1 MGDLTGSLLIE
12 ERAEV
17 LGPVNTLLSTA
28 NHRRF
33 CGLFFVQKKPEHEA
47 AGLAGQGLGAERLCF
62 LRQDACVSMGSASR
76 YRFHTDG
83 FFSLRI
89 VPTPAPLNVDPFR

>member
-33 CGLFFVQKKPEHEA
+33 CGLFFVQKKPE
-47 AGLAGQGLGAERLCF
+47 QFRGACRMLEL
-62 LRQDACVSMGSASR
+62 S
-76 YRFHTDG
+76 
-83 FFSLRI
+83 
-89 VPTPAPLNVDPFR
+89 VPK